1 MVLPPQSL
9 LGWER
14 ESGCLSG
21 FSVQLCGPES
31 VPGPHLP
38 TQAKTKGNKV
48 NVGVKYAEKQERKFE
63 PEKLRE
69 GRNIIGLQVW
79 SFPRLGLADELWL
92 RRAPWSLQAL
102 AGWRVGR
109 GWVQDM
115 WPLGNPML
123 SLFGTL
129 THSSDSPRGWV
140 YCYHHTLYTDG
151 KTEAWRFAH
160 LLGLLR

>member
-1 MVLPPQSL
+1 MKAGRSGLGCGWSFLYPVPCVVLPPQSL
-9 LGWER
+9 LEWER

-21 FSVQLCGPES
+21 FSMQLCGPEAPLS
-31 VPGPHLP
+31 VPGLRLF

-48 NVGVKYAEKQERKFE
+48 NVGVKYAEKQERRFE

-102 AGWRVGR
+102 AGCQG
-109 GWVQDM
+109 VQNM
-115 WPLGNPML
+115 WPLGNP
-123 SLFGTL
+123 
-129 THSSDSPRGWV
+129 
-140 YCYHHTLYTDG
+140 
-151 KTEAWRFAH
+151 
-160 LLGLLR
+160 

>member
-9 LGWER
+9 LGGER

-21 FSVQLCGPES
+21 FSMQLCGPEALLS
-31 VPGPHLP
+31 VPGPPLL

-79 SFPRLGLADELWL
+79 PFLRLGLADELWL

-102 AGWRVGR
+102 VGWSGYRI
-109 GWVQDM
+109 
-115 WPLGNPML
+115 
-123 SLFGTL
+123 
-129 THSSDSPRGWV
+129 
-140 YCYHHTLYTDG
+140 C
-151 KTEAWRFAH
+151 
-160 LLGLLR
+160 GL

>member
-1 MVLPPQSL
+1 MYPAPCVVLPPQSL
-9 LGWER
+9 LGWEK

-102 AGWRVGR
+102 AGCRGR
-109 GWVQDM
+109 G
-115 WPLGNPML
+115 
-123 SLFGTL
+123 
-129 THSSDSPRGWV
+129 
-140 YCYHHTLYTDG
+140 
-151 KTEAWRFAH
+151 TEYVAFRKPYA
-160 LLGLLR
+160 